1 MSWLDPITD
10 AAGITDTGGYNNPA
24 SSGQSYLDKIP
35 GYVDTYMQPY
45 INMGQTA
52 GGIAQG
58 QYAQMASDPTQFYND
73 IYDTYE
79 PSSYYQYQSDQ
90 LGQEQANTAAAG
102 GFSGTTNDQNAQMTT
117 QNALL
122 NQDWNQYLN
131 QVLGIQGSGLQ
142 GEQQMYNTGFNAS
155 QGALRGM
162 TDYANTSAGMQY
174 KGAQNQNAYD
184 SQQQQQ
190 QNNFMASVAGAFI

>member
-1 MSWLDPITD
+1 MSWLDPVTNAI
-10 AAGITDTGGYNNPA
+10 GVTDTNGYNNPA
-24 SSGQSYLDKIP
+24 TSGQSYLDKVP

-58 QYAQMASDPTQFYND
+58 QYSQMASDPSAYYNN
-73 IYDTYE
+73 IYSSYE
-79 PSSYYQYQSDQ
+79 PSDYYQYQSDQ

-102 GFSGTTNDQNAQMTT
+102 GFSGTTNDQNSQMTT

-122 NQDWNQYLN
+122 NNDWNQYLN
-131 QVLGIQGSGLQ
+131 SVLGIQNTGLA
-142 GEQQMYNTGFNAS
+142 GEQAMYNTGFDAS

-174 KGAQNQNAYD
+174 KGTQNQNAYD
-184 SQQQQQ
+184 SQQQQN
-190 QNNFMASVAGAFI
+190 QNQFLSSVAMAL